1 MIKNKHGR
9 TAALF
14 IAPSLVPL
22 VCFLIA
28 PMIAAVAL
36 SFSSWDLLSPLK
48 WIGLA
53 NFKELMH
60 DQGFH
65 EALQHTLLFIAGYL
79 PLVYIAGLSAALAL
93 ERRFRGSSILR
104 TIYFLPVVTSWV
116 VVSLLW
122 KWILNPE
129 GGLVNSMLDLVGIQ
143 GPGWWTSKSWAMAS
157 VIIAS
162 VWKDLGFIM
171 LILLAGLQ
179 SIPPE
184 YREAASIDGA
194 SPRQILQRI
203 TLPLLTPATFFVL
216 VTGMIGAFQV
226 FDQVYVMTEGGP
238 EGSTSVIV
246 QQIVKN
252 SFNYGRMGYAS
263 AMSIVLFVIIMAIT
277 GVQIALQKRWV
288 NYE

>member
-9 TAALF
+9 TAAFF
-14 IAPSLVPL
+14 IAPSLIPL
-22 VCFLIA
+22 ICFLIV
-28 PMIAAVAL
+28 PMIAAVVL
-36 SFSSWDLLSPLK
+36 SFSSWDLLAPIQ
-48 WIGLA
+48 WIGLG
-53 NFKELMH
+53 NFRELMH
-60 DQGFH
+60 DKGFH
-65 EALQHTLLFIAGYL
+65 EALFHTLLFIAGYL

-93 ERRFRGSSILR
+93 EHKFRGSSILR

-129 GGLVNSMLDLVGIQ
+129 GGLVNSLLHTVGIQ
-143 GPGWWTSKSWAMAS
+143 GPGWWTSKTWAMAS

-162 VWKDLGFIM
+162 VWKDLGYIM

-184 YREAASIDGA
+184 YREAAAIDGA
-194 SPRQILQRI
+194 SKRQILYRI
-203 TLPLLTPATFFVL
+203 TLPLLSPATFFVL

-246 QQIVKN
+246 QQIVKY

-263 AMSIVLFVIIMAIT
+263 AMSIVLFVIIMTIT
-277 GVQIALQKRWV
+277 GIQIALQKRWV

>member
-1 MIKNKHGR
+1 
-9 TAALF
+9 
-14 IAPSLVPL
+14 
-22 VCFLIA
+22 
-28 PMIAAVAL
+28 
-36 SFSSWDLLSPLK
+36 
-48 WIGLA
+48 
-53 NFKELMH
+53 
-60 DQGFH
+60 
-65 EALQHTLLFIAGYL
+65 
-79 PLVYIAGLSAALAL
+79 
-93 ERRFRGSSILR
+93 
-104 TIYFLPVVTSWV
+104 
-116 VVSLLW
+116 
-122 KWILNPE
+122 
-129 GGLVNSMLDLVGIQ
+129 MLDMVGIQ

-157 VIIAS
+157 VLIAS
-162 VWKDLGFIM
+162 VWKDLGYIM

-184 YREAASIDGA
+184 YREAAAIDGA
-194 SPRQILQRI
+194 SQRQILYRI
-203 TLPLLTPATFFVL
+203 TLPLLSPATFFVL

-263 AMSIVLFVIIMAIT
+263 AMSMVLFVIIMTIT